1 MLAIPPI
8 VGVLVPPRV
17 GDPGAGVIVGM
28 GVGVVSG
35 VGVTNA
41 FGFASGAVPAGP
53 VSPAFAAL
61 RGSFTTKRTPFPET
75 PMPGGP
81 AAGGIA
87 ENDEDPWPLHPAINA
102 RAATAQYRWLFT
114 ARERSWGVRGSPP
127 ET

>member
-8 VGVLVPPRV
+8 DGVLVPPRV
-17 GDPGAGVIVGM
+17 GDPGAGVIVDM

-41 FGFASGAVPAGP
+41 FGFTSGAVPAGP
-53 VSPAFAAL
+53 ASPALTAL
-61 RGSFTTKRTPFPET
+61 RGSFMTKRTPFPPT

-114 ARERSWGVRGSPP
+114 ARERSWGARSSPP